1 MSSTA
6 ATMQPFVC
14 GGMSARLGS
23 SCIHPIDLAKV
34 RLQLYGVTHPGMPL
48 PGSVGMLT
56 SIVKADGIT
65 AIYAGL
71 SAALMRQAVYGTA
84 RIGLH
89 RYFSEQLVAR
99 NDGKHLGFATK
110 VLSGM
115 CSGAI
120 AVTIGT
126 PFDVSLVRM
135 QADSMKP
142 VAERRGYK
150 NVFDALSRVAKEE
163 GMSALYS
170 GLSPNILRGM
180 AMNVGQL
187 ACFDQAKEVIA
198 PLLGDHDHNHPSLS
212 TRLGAACVAGFTAS
226 AFSLPFDLMK
236 SRMQDAGKYKG
247 LVDCFTQ
254 ILTKEG
260 PFAFWTGFGAY
271 YMRTAPHAMIILM
284 STQPITQ
291 AYKKVFGL

>member
-1 MSSTA
+1 
-6 ATMQPFVC
+6 
-14 GGMSARLGS
+14 
-23 SCIHPIDLAKV
+23 
-34 RLQLYGVTHPGMPL
+34 
-48 PGSVGMLT
+48 
-56 SIVKADGIT
+56 
-65 AIYAGL
+65 
-71 SAALMRQAVYGTA
+71 
-84 RIGLH
+84 
-89 RYFSEQLVAR
+89 
-99 NDGKHLGFATK
+99 
-110 VLSGM
+110 
-115 CSGAI
+115 
-120 AVTIGT
+120 
-126 PFDVSLVRM
+126 
-135 QADSMKP
+135 MKP

-150 NVFDALSRVAKEE
+150 NVFDAPCGQGR

-170 GLSPNILRGM
+170 GLSPNILRCM

-254 ILTKEG
+254 TLTKEG